1 MVGKGNGRMTKHC
14 EELAGSGYPHEVSRL
29 GLINLLAG
37 TDDRENPKHWEWTG
51 MVWSWLAKDK
61 PWPDDYKRWPNEYRQ
76 NEANKLRNEQRY
88 VELLLHPLTPAAAAQ
103 WLKDIGETPDTLSDE
118 VKHWLCDYLGNPG
131 KPRPH
136 RQHRLD
142 LLIQII
148 NRLKAFDPDLDIR
161 AMPGVRADL
170 LRLCRKL
177 YPKEF
182 HIAQGTF
189 NNDLSDSD
197 ICSFRS
203 GAKPSDY
210 YKEKEPQL
218 SRLS

>member
-1 MVGKGNGRMTKHC
+1 MTGKGNGRMTKVC
-14 EELAGSGYPHEVSRL
+14 KTLSGSGYPHEISRL

-37 TDDRENPKHWEWTG
+37 TEDRENPRHWEWTG
-51 MVWSWLAKDK
+51 MVWGWWSEDK
-61 PWPDDYKRWPNEYRQ
+61 TCPDDLKLWSNEYRQ
-76 NEANKLRNEQRY
+76 NKANEEGNATRY
-88 VELLLHPLTPAAAAQ
+88 VALLLTKVTPGVAAQ
-103 WLKDIGETPDTLSDE
+103 WLKDIGETPDTLSEE
-118 VKHWLCDYLGNPG
+118 VKHWLCDYLGNAG

-142 LLIQII
+142 LLTQII
-148 NRLKAFDPDLDIR
+148 NRLKAIDPDLDIR
-161 AMPGVRADL
+161 AMPGVRGDL
-170 LRLCRKL
+170 LWLCRKL

-203 GAKPSDY
+203 GAKPGGY
-210 YKEKEPQL
+210 YKEKEPEL